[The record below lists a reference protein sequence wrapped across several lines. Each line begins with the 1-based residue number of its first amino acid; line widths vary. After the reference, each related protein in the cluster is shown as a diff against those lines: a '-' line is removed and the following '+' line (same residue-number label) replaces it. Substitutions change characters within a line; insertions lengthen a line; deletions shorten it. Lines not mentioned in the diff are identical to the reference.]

1 MLNYVKLYLLIFF
14 RVTLGKMIVTI
25 NSPPPVPSKQSSNPI
40 GVSLFVI
47 MIYRYYIMWFHK
59 LKYIV

>member
-1 MLNYVKLYLLIFF
+1 MLNYVKLYLLIFCA
-14 RVTLGKMIVTI
+14 TLDKMIVTI

-40 GVSLFVI
+40 GVSLFLT
-47 MIYRYYIMWFHK
+47 MIYCYNIVWFHK